1 MVLNDED
8 FERAAKEWDSQ
19 WISEFNL
26 LENWNPKK
34 QIQSF
39 AKSDEEIQSKKKALK
54 NLQSVGPSPARIN
67 NDAPTFLEQIEAEVN
82 QVMNAY

>member
-1 MVLNDED
+1 MRTLKESQRNEIHDE
-8 FERAAKEWDSQ
+8 FSNS
-19 WISEFNL
+19 IL
-26 LENWNPKK
+26 LENWNTQK
-34 QIQSF
+34 QFQSF
-39 AKSDEEIQSKKKALK
+39 AKSDEDKQSKKKALK